1 MNRLLFIIY
10 YFLFIISL
18 SSSARAQEFPNDR
31 EIDSCANVDSIRW
44 VDDKLSNCRLSNGKK
59 LIVPAVLIG
68 LGAWGLADD
77 SPIQWLEE
85 KACEEMN
92 SGGRS
97 TKADEYIQYVPTATH
112 LVLGFIPGVK
122 SKHNF
127 RDRFIASFTANA
139 LMAGITNTVKYT
151 VKERRPDSSKNNSYF
166 SGHTATAFTGAE
178 LVRIEYGWGYGAA
191 AYAVAATTGF
201 LRIYNKRH
209 WVGDVLTGAGIGI
222 LCADAGYWL
231 LPVWKRCFG
240 IDKRDAARRAKK
252 ESKRT
257 FVATPFYLQQD
268 KAAGFSC
275 SILLD

>member
-1 MNRLLFIIY
+1 M
-10 YFLFIISL
+10 
-18 SSSARAQEFPNDR
+18 
-31 EIDSCANVDSIRW
+31 
-44 VDDKLSNCRLSNGKK
+44 
-59 LIVPAVLIG
+59 PAVLIG

-92 SGGRS
+92 PNRHS

-122 SKHNF
+122 AKHNF
-127 RDRFIASFTANA
+127 RDRFIASATANA
-139 LMAGITNTVKYT
+139 LMAGVTNTVKYT

-178 LVRIEYGWGYGAA
+178 LMRIEYGWGYGAA

-201 LRIYNKRH
+201 LRVYNKRH
-209 WVGDVLTGAGIGI
+209 WVGDVLTGAGIGV

-231 LPVWKRCFG
+231 LPVWKRYFG
-240 IDKRDAARRAKK
+240 IDRRDAARRAKK

-257 FVATPFYLQQD
+257 FVATPFYQQTD
-268 KAAGFSC
+268 RAAGLSC